1 MQVYFW
7 IVFFLSF
14 WSSSGASGEPSWVFG
29 TVLDGRGPPKNLKNL
44 LFFKVFVNA
53 CFKYLESLNWPFGT
67 HLALYWADLVPK
79 KHPKMAPQMVK
90 ECPKMGQEN
99 DPNKSKQITNF
110 APRIGPQKPP
120 RWWVWGMV
128 PSCRSYLGS
137 SWSQHAPQ
145 DGSRWP

>member
-14 WSSSGASGEPSWVFG
+14 WSSSGASWEPSWAFG
-29 TVLDGRGPPKNLKNL
+29 TVLDGHAPKNLKNL

-79 KHPKMAPQMVK
+79 MVPKMAPQMVK
-90 ECPKMGQEN
+90 KCPKMGPEN
-99 DPNKSKQITNF
+99 DPNKSKKIPNF
-110 APRIGPQKPP
+110 GPQIGPQKPP
-120 RWWVWGMV
+120 RWWAWGMV
-128 PSCRSYLGS
+128 PGCRSYLGS